1 MLCYSNNSITLVTL
15 LTHKNM
21 EKACEEIIQSWRDML
36 DVPLAVNVELGRTTL
51 SMQEILDLEEGSVVQ
66 LPRSTGEGVV
76 VLADDRTLVR
86 GEIIVIE
93 DRAGV
98 RITEI
103 LADTN
108 SR

>member
-1 MLCYSNNSITLVTL
+1 
-15 LTHKNM
+15 M

-36 DVPLAVNVELGRTTL
+36 DVPLPVNVELGRTTL

-76 VLADDRTLVR
+76 VLSDDRTLVR
-86 GEIIVIE
+86 GEIVVIE

-98 RITEI
+98 RVTEI
-103 LADTN
+103 LAEEN
-108 SR
+108 

>member
-1 MLCYSNNSITLVTL
+1 
-15 LTHKNM
+15 M

-36 DVPLAVNVELGRTTL
+36 DVPLAINVELGRTTL
-51 SMQEILDLEEGSVVQ
+51 SMQEILGLEEGSVVQ

-98 RITEI
+98 RVTEI
-103 LADTN
+103 LAEEK
-108 SR
+108 

>member
-1 MLCYSNNSITLVTL
+1 MIRVIR
-15 LTHKNM
+15 KFKIM
-21 EKACEEIIQSWRDML
+21 EKTCEEIIQSWRDVL
-36 DVPLAVNVELGRTTL
+36 DVPLSVDVELGRTTL
-51 SMQEILDLEEGSVVQ
+51 KMQEILDLEEGSVVQ

-98 RITEI
+98 RVTEI
-103 LADTN
+103 LAEEK
-108 SR
+108 

>member
-1 MLCYSNNSITLVTL
+1 M
-15 LTHKNM
+15 
-21 EKACEEIIQSWRDML
+21 IQSWRDML

-98 RITEI
+98 RVTEI
-103 LADTN
+103 LAEDK
-108 SR
+108 